1 MTMLK
6 ISMKM
11 RKRTITWRKC
21 WTASGREAVGGAA
34 NNVAAIFR
42 SIHESW
48 KVAFLGIW
56 SSLVGSC
63 EVKGWYTSYFLVI
76 GSHMITETFK
86 REDPGP
92 PFYQKQYLNNV
103 VIFAFFPAW
112 SPPAHSTLINKLLN
126 INTTETQHILITHL
140 HCKQHDFWIC
150 SSSLEFYLLKRQ
162 THNNQRDSYKSYG

>member
-48 KVAFLGIW
+48 KNSIFGILLVHQSLKADILHIFW
-56 SSLVGSC
+56 SLSHTWQLKPL
-63 EVKGWYTSYFLVI
+63 KG
-76 GSHMITETFK
+76 G
-86 REDPGP
+86 

-103 VIFAFFPAW
+103 VIFAFSPAW

-140 HCKQHDFWIC
+140 HCKQHNFWIC
-150 SSSLEFYLLKRQ
+150 STSLEF
-162 THNNQRDSYKSYG
+162 